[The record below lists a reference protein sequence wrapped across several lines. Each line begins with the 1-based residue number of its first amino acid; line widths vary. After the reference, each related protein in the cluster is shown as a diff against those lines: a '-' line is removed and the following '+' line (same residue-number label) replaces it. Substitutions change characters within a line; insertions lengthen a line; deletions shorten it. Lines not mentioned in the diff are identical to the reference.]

1 MPKIAAS
8 QREQYVRNRREQI
21 LDAAM
26 LAFAKKGFD
35 ATSVSEIAQQAG
47 LAKGTIYLYF
57 SSKEDIFSAILD
69 ERSFVGQLTNLLE
82 DLQMPVDQVLTR
94 VAEQYYQ
101 YMEQY
106 LPILRLAIAEA
117 CRFPNHVSRVYQ
129 EIIQRGVEM
138 LANYLT
144 RLSQKGVIRA
154 LDNPHMTAR
163 AFMGLLSSYVM
174 TQELLGGSRVAPV
187 ERALWIEEGIRLFV
201 EGIRL

>member
-1 MPKIAAS
+1 MPKIAAF

-21 LDAAM
+21 LDAAIV
-26 LAFAKKGFD
+26 AFSQKGFRT
-35 ATSVSEIAQQAG
+35 ASVSEIARQAG
-47 LAKGTIYLYF
+47 IAKGTIYLYF

-69 ERSFVGQLTNLLE
+69 ERSFAGQLTNLLE
-82 DLQMPVDQVLTR
+82 DLQIPVDQVLTR

-106 LPILRLAIAEA
+106 LPVLRLAIAEA
-117 CRFPNHVSRVYQ
+117 CRFPNHVSKVYQ

-144 RLSQKGVIRA
+144 RLSQKGAIRV
-154 LDNPHMTAR
+154 LDNPHLTAR

-174 TQELLGGSRVAPV
+174 TQELLGGNRVVPM
-187 ERALWIEEGIRLFV
+187 ERTLWIKESIRLFIEGIRL
-201 EGIRL
+201 